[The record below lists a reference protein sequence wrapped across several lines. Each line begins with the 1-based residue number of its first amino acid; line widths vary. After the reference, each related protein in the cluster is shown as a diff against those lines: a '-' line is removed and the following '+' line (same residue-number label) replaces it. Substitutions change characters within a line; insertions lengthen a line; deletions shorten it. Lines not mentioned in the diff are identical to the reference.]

1 MSEQFLFGVRQQ
13 GDALELLQSLA
24 DGSAAVAFF
33 DPQYRD
39 GLDRLKY
46 GNEGSRQAAR
56 FALPAMRGDYIAQCE
71 RQIARALRPSGYML
85 LWADTYRLCTGAHLH
100 LKEILPCV
108 GLIAWDSQRMGMGYR
123 VRERGDYLLI
133 LQKPPLKAK
142 ATWTDHGIPSRW
154 AEKVRKAVHPHIK
167 PIGLITRLVAAV
179 TKPGDLVVDPAAGSF
194 TVMLAA
200 HALERKFVGCDIAY
214 APGQG
219 EQMPRPA
226 IPAASLGA
234 PQWKLPLEVTP

>member
-1 MSEQFLFGVRQQ
+1 MSGRFDHLSCAGTPQQ

-24 DGSAAVAFF
+24 DSGAAVAFF

-56 FALPAMRGDYIAQCE
+56 FALPAMSGDYIKQCE
-71 RQIARALRPSGYML
+71 YQIARVLRPSGYMF

-108 GLIAWDSQRMGMGYR
+108 SLIAWDNQRMGMGYR
-123 VRERGDYLLI
+123 IRERGDYLLV
-133 LQKPPLKAK
+133 LQKPPLLAK

-154 AEKVRKAVHPHIK
+154 AEKVDRKIHPHIK
-167 PIGLITRLVAAV
+167 PFGLITRLIAAV

-194 TVMLAA
+194 TVMHAA
-200 HALERKFVGCDIAY
+200 HAQGRNFVGCDIA
-214 APGQG
+214 
-219 EQMPRPA
+219 
-226 IPAASLGA
+226 GA
-234 PQWKLPLEVTP
+234 PQNWPSGPATVERIRQNTPAQMELFP